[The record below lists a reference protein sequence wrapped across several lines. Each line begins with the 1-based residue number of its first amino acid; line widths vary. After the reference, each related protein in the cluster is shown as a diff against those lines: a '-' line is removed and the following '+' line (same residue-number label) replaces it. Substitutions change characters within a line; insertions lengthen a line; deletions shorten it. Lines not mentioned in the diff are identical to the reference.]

1 MIGEVHVDRHCS
13 NHDTTCYYFRTRLAC
28 LTKFSITPSKASLS
42 PSALSFRVSQYS
54 STSLARAVNSS
65 SVRMC
70 ARNSSSRKLE
80 SAASVVVQSIFVVP
94 KSSSG
99 GGGGPF
105 RFRLDLCVDTW
116 SSEAEDALS
125 CRSRTRELLRRPS
138 DGECEPRCRPVEGRM
153 SFFCLEA
160 GRISS
165 RSTGTPNETK
175 NRRRIRERTQFG
187 GCKGGGA
194 TSCDHRE
201 RLRSVRKTE
210 YFSGIEYGGASC
222 WVVGNSSSR

>member
-1 MIGEVHVDRHCS
+1 
-13 NHDTTCYYFRTRLAC
+13 
-28 LTKFSITPSKASLS
+28 
-42 PSALSFRVSQYS
+42 
-54 STSLARAVNSS
+54 
-65 SVRMC
+65 MC

-105 RFRLDLCVDTW
+105 LLRLDLCAVPW

-125 CRSRTRELLRRPS
+125 CLNLPRELFRRPS
-138 DGECEPRCRPVEGRM
+138 DGEWESRCKPVEGRM
-153 SFFCLEA
+153 SFFCFDA
-160 GRISS
+160 GSISS

-175 NRRRIRERTQFG
+175 NSRRIRERTQFG

-201 RLRSVRKTE
+201 RLRSVRKIE
-210 YFSGIEYGGASC
+210 YFSGMEYGGS
-222 WVVGNSSSR
+222 GF